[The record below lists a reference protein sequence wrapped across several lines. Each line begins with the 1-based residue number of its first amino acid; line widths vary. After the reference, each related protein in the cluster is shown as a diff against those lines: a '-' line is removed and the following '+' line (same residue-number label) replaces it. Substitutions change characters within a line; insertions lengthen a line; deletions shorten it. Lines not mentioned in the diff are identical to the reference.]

1 MYKILTAALAF
12 VLFSASAEAQTYK
25 GCYADSNTRALPNEL
40 MASGA
45 TVETCIAAAK
55 AYAFAGVQDG
65 GQCWAGNMPGVT
77 KVPETSC
84 NMPCTANTKEK
95 CGGVWFNS
103 VYAVGGISSV
113 KGAGTLTCAT
123 TSDGNAVCTGHDTQ
137 ALGLC
142 STAPAVGASCVPGD
156 SCFSDPASPGGSA
169 SFFLCGSKSK
179 WWKSGP
185 FTAIPN

>member
-1 MYKILTAALAF
+1 MHKILTAALAF
-12 VLFSASAEAQTYK
+12 VLLSASAEAQTYK
-25 GCYADSNTRALPNEL
+25 GCYPDSSTRALSNQL
-40 MASGA
+40 IASGA
-45 TVETCIAAAK
+45 TVESCLAAAK
-55 AYAFAGVQDG
+55 AYAFAGLQDG
-65 GQCWAGNMPGVT
+65 GQCFAGNMPGAI
-77 KVPETSC
+77 KAPETSC

-103 VYAVGGISSV
+103 VYAVNGIASV

-123 TSDGNAVCTGHDTQ
+123 TSDGNATCTGHDTQ

-142 STAPAVGASCVPGD
+142 PTAPAAGASCVPGD
-156 SCFSDPASPGGSA
+156 SCFSINETSAGS
-169 SFFLCGSKSK
+169 STFFLCGSKSK